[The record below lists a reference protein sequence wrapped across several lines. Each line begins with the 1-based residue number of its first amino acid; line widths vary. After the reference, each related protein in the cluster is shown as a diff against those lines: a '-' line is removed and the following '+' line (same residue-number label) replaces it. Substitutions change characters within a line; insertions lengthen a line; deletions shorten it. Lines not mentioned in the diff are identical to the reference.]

1 MALSTSTVIAQI
13 RDLVATVS
21 GINRVYAVSET
32 DENAIPPALNELPCA
47 MVFYDT
53 LIAYLLS
60 AGQHRHTYQVRV
72 DIFVSGGDIGAR
84 VVAALPMVDRT
95 LELFALNVTLGNR
108 CNSCRVMSAVFTGFE
123 YPPGGPTY
131 TGYRIIVEISEQ
143 ASAAPATGS

>member
-21 GINRVYAVSET
+21 GINRVYAASET

-108 CNSCRVMSAVFTGFE
+108 CNSCRVMSAETNMS
-123 YPPGGPTY
+123 TL
-131 TGYRIIVEISEQ
+131 
-143 ASAAPATGS
+143 